1 MRSLKKYHD
10 QLQFL
15 FKIIEKDQTA
25 SSLDETVPEDII
37 EDNLLSLKM
46 INDPKV
52 LSNKK
57 KSGM

>member
-15 FKIIEKDQTA
+15 LKIIEKDQTA